1 MRMNSLDAD
10 LKKCITAIMK
20 LEAKKAK
27 HTEQELN
34 SFRAN
39 FPVRIG
45 KKKPRCYC

>member
-1 MRMNSLDAD
+1 MSDFEAD
-10 LKKCITAIMK
+10 LKKCMNSIKK
-20 LEAKKAK
+20 LEAKKVK
-27 HTEQELN
+27 RTEQELN